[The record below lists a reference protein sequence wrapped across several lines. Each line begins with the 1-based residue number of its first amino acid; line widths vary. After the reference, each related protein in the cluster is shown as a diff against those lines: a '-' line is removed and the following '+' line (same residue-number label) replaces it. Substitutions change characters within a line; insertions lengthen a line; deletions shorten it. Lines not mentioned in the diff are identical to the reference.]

1 MWFET
6 SHHLWRVVILQYS
19 IVYCLSVCRILLK
32 NLTIGTTS
40 HILEEPCL
48 ELIQGLG
55 DDASV
60 SSRYLSQISLQI
72 QLPSM

>member
-1 MWFET
+1 M
-6 SHHLWRVVILQYS
+6 RMVILQYS
-19 IVYCLSVCRILLK
+19 IVYCLSVCRILQK

-40 HILEEPCL
+40 QVLDAPRL

-72 QLPSM
+72 PLPSMDSSQC